1 MTTNFPRADNLPLP
15 SRLARLLDSGH
26 WPRTHTEALRQNL
39 KSLVPKERIQ
49 LFAPEE
55 GTIFLCSPP
64 FHTVAVDI
72 AGRQNRFG
80 VDRFWS
86 TYAALESISPE
97 LSLIIGDFG
106 PGSDSPIVL
115 DYRQSSSTPSV
126 LRLQWRKPEPNAWV
140 HCAESFDEFADMLG
154 LD

>member
-1 MTTNFPRADNLPLP
+1 
-15 SRLARLLDSGH
+15 
-26 WPRTHTEALRQNL
+26 
-39 KSLVPKERIQ
+39 

-55 GTIFLCSPP
+55 STIFLCSPP

-72 AGRQNRFG
+72 AGRQKRFG

-106 PGSDSPIVL
+106 LGSDSPIVL
-115 DYRQSSSTPSV
+115 DYRQSGATPSV
-126 LRLQWRKPEPNAWV
+126 LRLQWRKPEPCVWV
-140 HCAESFDEFADMLG
+140 RCAERFDEFADMLG